1 MVSASWIRARSRGK
15 QPCGE
20 VRGPDEPLGR
30 LSRSWPRTFLRATLS
45 VALALAVGS
54 DARAQSSG
62 TKGFVVRA
70 DDDSVQGADG
80 FRAQNKYA
88 LIVGIDEYD
97 NKAQG
102 ISTLR
107 FAVRDAASVYETLID
122 PNKGA
127 FRRENVILLTTQ
139 SGEKPTDSNIGRAL
153 SKLGKLATT
162 EDLVLIYFSG
172 HGYEER
178 GRSYLLPQNADLE
191 ALDYTALE
199 RDTFI
204 RQIDNLLAEKVIVI
218 LDACHAGGIS
228 RGGKGVGKDAALSE
242 KYYEQFAASQGRA
255 LIASCGGGEF
265 SWEDEELGHG
275 VFTGSLVRALS
286 GEADSQPQDGLVS
299 LNEVR
304 RFLEA
309 DVTRWAKQR
318 GKTQTPQ
325 VNLESYRGDIPIALN
340 SAHLR
345 QQSRIRDERR
355 QLAERLKIGLVKV
368 EGVDPT
374 ALGEAMKLLG
384 RIAQGRTPSPAEEQN
399 LLFLQKLVD
408 GSIDAAMYE
417 TALAGIAKQESDIPE
432 SIRRSLDKL
441 PEDLREVF
449 RLRTVEGLSETE
461 IATRLDIS
469 KSEVIELLDRAR
481 ETLRAERGR

>member
-1 MVSASWIRARSRGK
+1 MTHRCTPSGVSPCCDRGLEMIRHSSSISAR
-15 QPCGE
+15 
-20 VRGPDEPLGR
+20 VA
-30 LSRSWPRTFLRATLS
+30 LRAAALCV
-45 VALALAVGS
+45 VASLGVNSTAA
-54 DARAQSSG
+54 AQSTG
-62 TKGFVVRA
+62 EKGFAVRA
-70 DDDSVQGADG
+70 DVDPIQGAHD
-80 FRAQNKYA
+80 FRAQHKYA
-88 LIVGIDEYD
+88 LIVGIDQYD

-107 FAVRDAASVYETLID
+107 FAVRDAAAVYETLID

-127 FRRENVILLTTQ
+127 FAKENVIFLTNE
-139 SGEKPTDSNIGRAL
+139 SSEKPTDSNIGRAL
-153 SKLGKLATT
+153 SKLTKLATP

-172 HGYEER
+172 HGYEDR

-218 LDACHAGGIS
+218 VDACHAGGIS
-228 RGGKGVGKDAALSE
+228 RGGKGVGKDAALSD

-265 SWEDEELGHG
+265 SWEDEDLEHG

-299 LNEVR
+299 LHEVR
-304 RFLEA
+304 RFLET
-309 DVTRWAKQR
+309 DVTKWAKQR
-318 GKTQTPQ
+318 GKSQTPQ

-345 QQSRIRDERR
+345 QQSQMRDERR
-355 QLAERLKIGLVKV
+355 LLAERLKIGLVKV
-368 EGVDPT
+368 DGLDPT

-384 RIAQGRTPSPAEEQN
+384 RISQGRTPSPAEEQN
-399 LLFLQKLVD
+399 LQFLQKLVD
-408 GSIDAAMYE
+408 GSIDAAMYN
-417 TALAGIAKQESDIPE
+417 TALAGIAKQDADLPE
-432 SIRRSLDKL
+432 SVRRSLEKL
-441 PEDLREVF
+441 PEDQREVF
-449 RLRTVEGLSETE
+449 RLRTVDGLSESE
-461 IATRLDIS
+461 IAERLNIS
-469 KSEVIELLDRAR
+469 KGEVVNLLERAR
-481 ETLRAERGR
+481 DTLRGQSAK